1 MGNVIYILK
10 RLKSMDK
17 KAMVR
22 KIYSIHKKTN
32 MSTFKIFWDMQKC
45 ATRYGAGYMDY
56 DLFEMY
62 NLTDKQRDTYL
73 TRGRNN
79 TFVVK
84 YCDMDALHYFK
95 NKDEFNTIFNK
106 YIKRDWIKV
115 RNTPKDDV
123 LKFFEK
129 HSTFMAKPIDGGC
142 GKGIEKI
149 NVDDFSSLDELY
161 EYVSKEQSNFELE
174 EVINQHPTV
183 AAIYPDAINTVRIVT
198 VVTTD
203 DGKSLLTI
211 PKEER
216 KKVALTPHI
225 ICAYFRIGNN
235 GKCVDN
241 FNSGGMV
248 APVDEKTGIVSQ
260 LAIDKEKNVYEKHPQ
275 TGEIIKGFKFP
286 YWKQAIDL
294 CKEACQEIPEMGYA
308 GWDVAFTP
316 DGPVLVEGNEFPG
329 HDIYQLPVHTPD
341 KIGMMPKFDFES
353 PKYENED
360 EANSKVLVKI

>member
-79 TFVVK
+79 NFVTK
-84 YCDMDALHYFK
+84 YCDMEVLHYFE
-95 NKDEFNTIFNK
+95 NKDEFNTTFNK
-106 YIKRDWIKV
+106 YLKRDWIKV
-115 RNTPKDDV
+115 KGTSKDEV
-123 LKFFEK
+123 IKFLKK

-149 NVDDFSSLDELY
+149 NTSDFNNLEELY
-161 EYVSKEQSNFELE
+161 NYLNKEEHNFELE
-174 EVINQHPTV
+174 EVIKQHQDV
-183 AAIYPDAINTVRIVT
+183 AKIYPNSINTVRIVT
-198 VVTTD
+198 VVTTE
-203 DGKSLLTI
+203 DGQSILTI
-211 PKEER
+211 PKEQR
-216 KKVALTPHI
+216 KNIKLEPHI

-248 APVDEKTGIVSQ
+248 APVDEKTGVVTQ
-260 LAIDKEKNVYEKHPQ
+260 VAIDKQKNVYEKHPQ
-275 TGEIIKGFKFP
+275 TGETIKGFKFP
-286 YWKQAIDL
+286 YWNEAIEL
-294 CKEACQEIPEMGYA
+294 CKKACQEIPEMGYV

-316 DGPVLVEGNEFPG
+316 DGPLFVEANEFPRTR
-329 HDIYQLPVHTPD
+329 HISITSTHTRKNRNDAKIQLFK
-341 KIGMMPKFDFES
+341 KI
-353 PKYENED
+353 NR
-360 EANSKVLVKI
+360 